1 MAKTSKEAAQSFR
14 ILKGDFNASASDFLS
29 KSFIFITVIKQIAN
43 AIKSMINAYSSFE
56 TLKTSLEIV
65 TGSVER
71 AGLLFEKFKNMA
83 RITPFSVEDL
93 TAAGTQ
99 LMQIGVELT
108 DIEKTLRMLGDAS
121 GGDKDIFRR
130 IVTNYTQIMSAG
142 KSTAMD
148 TRQFAYMGLPIY
160 KVLKDMGVEGT
171 ATARDITKAFEIMTS
186 KGGAFFDGMN
196 KHAKTL
202 KGTLNTIKEE
212 WTELQAVV
220 MTETGFGENITKGL
234 TEVKRTLNNF
244 TVALEKLK
252 EWKNMELP
260 GVDKIGKFLFGN
272 DAAKT
277 LTLKLLELNI
287 KLIKEIGKL
296 PSALNDWTERENRSN
311 RAHYIMA
318 NINTEEF
325 ASPYQKYEAMTKEV
339 LPQIYEE
346 IARER
351 EELAKLDAEIEKY
364 GKLKEKHPMWRPYE
378 QSYDKAVRKR
388 EELLRWGFSEDN
400 IFNVKAFAENI
411 RDTAKVEIDKQERE
425 KEYKAGLE
433 ALRKQIKNDY
443 GETNQAEIEALRE
456 EIKYWRDVKS
466 GQYAKDL
473 TPEEEREI
481 DIIIAELL
489 KKLESALGGGK
500 SKGGNSGIKKA
511 QQETLHWWEQLKED
525 VYKGIIEYTALA
537 KKNKNNE
544 EMTEEERKKWS
555 NYTTPNANGKTGR
568 QELTSDTIKYIGF
581 STLGEATSGTDAGTF
596 FQTYAKTGNW
606 ILAIIET
613 VIGAIVK
620 VLMSMEGFEEML
632 NGVTEFISRFK
643 PILKPLIEYL
653 SYLTDSTYAVFN
665 IIDILATMLSPLLK
679 VLSKVMQLI
688 ALPARALGLLFTAL
702 LESMKEGY
710 QKLNDWIDSIFEWL
724 DLGMEKQSQEEE
736 ELERLKELNEA
747 LSSLTQAI
755 KDQEEYYLKKKMEI
769 NSDTYKDKVLNVND
783 MILTPQGKFS
793 THPDD
798 YLIATKNPYS
808 LGGGN
813 VVMNVNVTNNASDVV
828 DASVEQRESANGTKE
843 LVLMISR
850 KVANDYATGSNG
862 WDSAYNSRVSRM
874 NGRRLTT

>member
-212 WTELQAVV
+212 WTELQAVI

-252 EWKNMELP
+252 EWKNIELF
-260 GVDKIGKFLFGN
+260 GADKIGKFLFGDN
-272 DAAKT
+272 AAKT
-277 LTLKLLELNI
+277 LTL

-411 RDTAKVEIDKQERE
+411 RDAAKVEIDKQERE
-425 KEYKAGLE
+425 KEYKEGLE

-456 EIKYWRDVKS
+456 QIKYWRDVKS

-500 SKGGNSGIKKA
+500 SKGGNSVIKKA

-555 NYTTPNANGKTGR
+555 YYTTPDANGKTGG
-568 QELTSDTIKYIGF
+568 QELIKQTVMYAGF

-620 VLMSMEGFEEML
+620 VLMSIEGFEEML

-665 IIDILATMLSPLLK
+665 IIDILATMLSPLFK

-769 NSDTYKDKVLNVND
+769 NADTYKDKVLNVND

>member
-186 KGGAFFDGMN
+186 KGGAFFDGIN

-212 WTELQAVV
+212 WTELEAVV

-260 GVDKIGKFLFGN
+260 GVDKIGKFLFG
-272 DAAKT
+272 DSAAKT

-411 RDTAKVEIDKQERE
+411 RDAAKVEIDKQERE

-456 EIKYWRDVKS
+456 QIKYWRDVKS

-500 SKGGNSGIKKA
+500 R

-525 VYKGIIEYTALA
+525 VYKGFMETVPQIMEIN
-537 KKNKNNE
+537 KKKKQGQE
-544 EMTEEERKKWS
+544 LTPEERKLDASW
-555 NYTTPNANGKTGR
+555 NGGGKK
-568 QELTSDTIKYIGF
+568 ELTAQTLMYMGF

-596 FQTYAKTGNW
+596 FQTYAKTGSW
-606 ILAIIET
+606 IISVIET
-613 VIGAIVK
+613 VIGGIVK
-620 VLMSMEGFEEML
+620 VLMSIEGFEEML
-632 NGVTEFISRFK
+632 NGVTELFSRFK

-665 IIDILATMLSPLLK
+665 IIDLFMNILEPFVKLVGK
-679 VLSKVMQLI
+679 IGQLI
-688 ALPARALGLLFTAL
+688 AVPARALGLLFTSL
-702 LESMKEGY
+702 LKSFEEVDFFFKNFSEWV
-710 QKLNDWIDSIFEWL
+710 DDAFEWL
-724 DLGMEKQSQEEE
+724 DLGMEKKSQEEE

-747 LSSLTQAI
+747 LSSLAQAI

-850 KVANDYATGSNG
+850 KIANDYATGSNG

-874 NGRRLTT
+874 NGRRITT